1 MLLPAWYLVLLV
13 SFINGEVPVH
23 QTPPSDSMNVSKIE
37 LGRHFFY
44 DKRLSKSGTKSC
56 SSCHE
61 QRFAF
66 SDGYRTSLGADGEPL
81 LRNALPLFNLSY
93 LKSYT
98 WANECIRDLP
108 TQMLGPLF
116 NKHPVE
122 MGFIE
127 DDNTLSEVLLQDS
140 FYQGKLLDAFP
151 ELKQQYTEKEV
162 IDCITEF
169 MLQLQSFDSDY
180 DQFLKGNRNLTARQ
194 ADGMALFYSER
205 LGCSKCHGRIN
216 FSDPEDPDEVFF
228 NTGIIYRSFP
238 AHAADSGLYIVTR
251 KKGDIGKFRVPSLRN
266 LAYTA
271 PYMHDGS
278 MQTLNEVLEHY
289 DQVVSEKQHLPLSK
303 DLQTFTLRD
312 EDKKSLIAFLLSL
325 SDSSFIN
332 NPEYS
337 NPFLP

>member
-1 MLLPAWYLVLLV
+1 MLLSAWCLVLVV
-13 SFINGEVPVH
+13 SFRIGELPVNR
-23 QTPPSDSMNVSKIE
+23 TYASDSMKIIRIE

-98 WANECIRDLP
+98 WANESISDLP

-122 MGFIE
+122 MGLI
-127 DDNTLSEVLLQDS
+127 DTDNTLNEVLLQDS
-140 FYQGKLLDAFP
+140 FYQGKLLYAFP
-151 ELKQQYTEKEV
+151 ELKQQYTEREV
-162 IDCITEF
+162 IACITEF

-194 ADGMALFYSER
+194 AEGNALFYSER
-205 LGCSKCHGRIN
+205 LGCSKCHGGIN

-238 AHAADSGLYIVTR
+238 AQDADSGLYIVTH
-251 KKGDIGKFRVPSLRN
+251 KKSDIGKFRVPSLRN

-271 PYMHDGS
+271 PYMNDGS

-289 DQVVSEKQHLPLSK
+289 EQVVSDKQQLPLSL

-312 EDKKSLIAFLLSL
+312 EEKKALIAFLLSL